1 MHRNVCY
8 NNCRQKDISFPRK
21 QNERPEGTIFG
32 ALFIGCAVYTLPVQP
47 LANVVG
53 DHTCSDRNYKVANK
67 FHVLTSFALV
77 SLGNKKIVS

>member
-1 MHRNVCY
+1 MHRKVCY

-21 QNERPEGTIFG
+21 QNERPEDGTFG

-53 DHTCSDRNYKVANK
+53 NYTCSNR
-67 FHVLTSFALV
+67 
-77 SLGNKKIVS
+77 